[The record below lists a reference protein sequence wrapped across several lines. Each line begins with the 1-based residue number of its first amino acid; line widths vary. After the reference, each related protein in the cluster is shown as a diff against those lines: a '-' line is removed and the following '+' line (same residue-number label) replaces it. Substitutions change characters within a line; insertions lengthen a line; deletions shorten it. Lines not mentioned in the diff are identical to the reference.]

1 MTKTVRSILVGK
13 KIESD
18 YLSQATVKADQY
30 CDTPLIPLKNPSR
43 QLNWKVIIE
52 KGAVYNPPSRE
63 GIYARSIKVGYGSLV
78 NSSIFGRDSVH
89 LEHGCCEHGGG
100 LINGSITSKGA
111 IIIDGPKAKLD
122 DFSAGNLI
130 IVGDLIGKS
139 IEIRGNTVIW
149 GNVISEGDVTI
160 KGRNSVFGIAYSK
173 YGHINIENSSLFTAI
188 AGNADHID
196 KSRVKG
202 DLDLLQKLSRLIRGE
217 MDGQTIRKRFKEY
230 ENDYASYSK
239 IAIRE
244 GLDELSSLGI
254 LKKKI
259 TKHKGKNGTLWSKNS
274 GIVFGIGVSLL
285 LPLGWV
291 KSGNNDITSDQI
303 SMKSDIRLIDTN
315 CEFCDKLDSS
325 KKYLCSMFLD
335 GKCNSFHYLSDKDVI
350 LQNEGSII
358 TNTWRTFSEMP
369 EEHGNILT
377 VLSNVIHKRK
387 NEEENQRIFDE
398 CISVGLGDLQQRITQ
413 IFDKRVYKEK
423 MIVEDLRG
431 LDSDAMRERGKWKAR
446 EEQIKQR
453 GKLEKEREFS
463 DRERERMEMAIIQQL
478 DKK

>member
-1 MTKTVRSILVGK
+1 MTKTVKSILVGK

-18 YLSQATVKADQY
+18 YISQATVKADQY

-63 GIYARSIKVGYGSLV
+63 GIYARSIKVGYGSLI
-78 NSSIFGRDSVH
+78 NSSIFGRNSVH

-100 LINGSITSKGA
+100 LINGSVTSKGA
-111 IIIDGPKAKLD
+111 IIIDKPKAKLD
-122 DFSAGNLI
+122 DFSPGNLI

-160 KGRNSVFGIAYSK
+160 KDRNSIFGIAYSK
-173 YGHINIENSSLFTAI
+173 YGHVNIENSSLFTAI
-188 AGNADHID
+188 AGNADNID
-196 KSRVKG
+196 KSQVKG
-202 DLDLLQKLSRLIRGE
+202 DLDLLQEISRLIRGDMNVE
-217 MDGQTIRKRFKEY
+217 TIHNKLNEY
-230 ENDYASYSK
+230 VIGNESYSK
-239 IAIRE
+239 MAIRE
-244 GLDELSSLGI
+244 GLDELNSLGM

-259 TKHKGKNGTLWSKNS
+259 RKSKEKNETVWSKNS
-274 GIVFGIGVSLL
+274 GIVFGIGVSMLI
-285 LPLGWV
+285 PLGWV
-291 KSGNNDITSDQI
+291 KSGLNDVTSDQMFI
-303 SMKSDIRLIDTN
+303 KSEIRIIDTH
-315 CEFCDKLDSS
+315 CEMCDKVDSS

-335 GKCNSFHYLSDKDVI
+335 GKCDTFHCLADEDII

-377 VLSNVIHKRK
+377 VLSNVIQKRK
-387 NEEENQRIFDE
+387 NEEANQRIFDE
-398 CISVGLGDLQQRITQ
+398 CISVGLGDLQQKITQ
-413 IFDKRVYKEK
+413 TFDQRVYKEK
-423 MIVEDLRG
+423 MIVEDLHG
-431 LDSDAMRERGKWKAR
+431 LDANAMRERGKWKAR
-446 EEQIKQR
+446 EEQIKQS
-453 GKLEKEREFS
+453 GKLDRVRELTEGEREK
-463 DRERERMEMAIIQQL
+463 MEMAIIRQT